1 MNYFE
6 NKNSLLLKNFIN
18 EKIMSDFQKVIEQ
31 FINF

>member
-6 NKNSLLLKNFIN
+6 NKNSLLLENFIN